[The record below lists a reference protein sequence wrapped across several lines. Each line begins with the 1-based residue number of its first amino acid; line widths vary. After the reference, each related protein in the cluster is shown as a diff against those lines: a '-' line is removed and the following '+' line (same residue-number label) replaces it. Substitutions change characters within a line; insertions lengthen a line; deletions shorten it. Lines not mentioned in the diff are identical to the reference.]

1 MLESEAVAATAESVR
16 EMVCST
22 AVSVTSSVACDA
34 MVVAVL
40 QQPIAVAVHQQH
52 QLAVAN

>member
-1 MLESEAVAATAESVR
+1 MQESEAVAATTESVR
-16 EMVCST
+16 ATVCST
-22 AVSVTSSVACDA
+22 AVSVTCSVVCDA

-40 QQPIAVAVHQQH
+40 QQPIAVAVHQQL